1 MTPIA
6 ILIFFLTRTDTPPKF
21 FKVSY
26 SKVDF
31 RHVDIYGVFL
41 QKQIFIML
49 EFLKPETKCWFS
61 KCC

>member
-31 RHVDIYGVFL
+31 RHLDIYGVFCY
-41 QKQIFIML
+41 K
-49 EFLKPETKCWFS
+49 S
-61 KCC
+61 KYL